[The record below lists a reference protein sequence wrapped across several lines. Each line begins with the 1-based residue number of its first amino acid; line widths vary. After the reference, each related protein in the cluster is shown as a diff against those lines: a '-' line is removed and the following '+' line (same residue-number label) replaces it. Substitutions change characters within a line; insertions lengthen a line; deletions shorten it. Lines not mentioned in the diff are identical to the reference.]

1 MPKKNKLALIFLQLL
16 TVIFYYVTT
25 PKSTGFNLPAL
36 IFYLFLPIWGATRLV
51 RASEND
57 WFAKLVPEKIS

>member
-36 IFYLFLPIWGATRLV
+36 IFYLFLPVWGYSLGKSKR
-51 RASEND
+51 
-57 WFAKLVPEKIS
+57 K

>member
-25 PKSTGFNLPAL
+25 PKSTGLKLPAL
-36 IFYLFLPIWGATRLV
+36 IFYLFLPVWGYSLGKNR
-51 RASEND
+51 R
-57 WFAKLVPEKIS
+57 K